1 MSVPHLVLSFSQ
13 LSMVPKEGDRVLVMV
28 WAEGARGPGHKH
40 PLSSALLLRMKG
52 RTVHPLPNTRRCMDQ
67 IPSWDSWGC
76 HSLLVPLQGGAWQ
89 EDSGKGRAKEEA
101 SPRTMLLPPS
111 AWGPVSPF
119 LGQSRSARYLPMSK
133 MLLISPHQS
142 PPAFPCWASI
152 FGRKTLHC
160 FSCPHQLPRCP
171 VPRVAPPLLYPQ
183 HRGERA
189 CVCEHGG
196 LARLFLVLCLFSAAS
211 P

>member
-1 MSVPHLVLSFSQ
+1 M
-13 LSMVPKEGDRVLVMV
+13 LVMV
-28 WAEGARGPGHKH
+28 WAGCSWSWAQAP
-40 PLSSALLLRMKG
+40 SALLLRMKG

-160 FSCPHQLPRCP
+160 FSCPI
-171 VPRVAPPLLYPQ
+171 VGSV
-183 HRGERA
+183 
-189 CVCEHGG
+189 CVCVNTGGLLIFFSCSAFSRLPLHELCFLLLRARWGSESPAVGRAARPASLGLRCLSHGG
-196 LARLFLVLCLFSAAS
+196 
-211 P
+211 